1 MWQRIKDIAKFADGI
16 AYIPIF
22 FAVLVGAKFLND
34 MLEAPTYTLSVFN
47 CHTKPCKWVEYPN
60 QFHKRTECEN
70 AGKHTVDD
78 IDEVKDYRC
87 EE

>member
-1 MWQRIKDIAKFADGI
+1 MAANKRYSKVCRRHRLYTNLFCI
-16 AYIPIF
+16 
-22 FAVLVGAKFLND
+22 LVGAKFLND